1 MSDRD
6 SNQGMKG
13 NSNGDGEEDSKIGP
27 GVNPASA
34 AAGAEVD
41 ATPQA
46 STQPAA
52 AAERASLDRKTRRA
66 FQVLILQ
73 RGRNP
78 GVKGWEMRRYLG
90 KDYKRILEV
99 LSDDLKP
106 LGLEVH
112 RVPGPEGPD
121 DSTRFLLR
129 FRDAPTLSE
138 AETAGFRIDDLA
150 VLAASIALVNSK
162 QGRISRKELES
173 FLKGKFPRWRID
185 YSVER
190 YIKRGYL
197 DVDDKELIRIGW
209 RTRAEVDERSL
220 MTLILAQG
228 TQSSTAAKKQ

>member
-1 MSDRD
+1 MSD
-6 SNQGMKG
+6 
-13 NSNGDGEEDSKIGP
+13 IA
-27 GVNPASA
+27 NP
-34 AAGAEVD
+34 
-41 ATPQA
+41 P
-46 STQPAA
+46 PAA
-52 AAERASLDRKTRRA
+52 TSPPAEPAAERASLDRKTRRA

-90 KDYKRILEV
+90 KDYRKILEV

-112 RVPGPEGPD
+112 LVLGPEGTD

-129 FRDAPTLSE
+129 FRDSPTLTE

-150 VLAASIALVNSK
+150 VLAATIALINSK

-185 YSVER
+185 YSVDR

-197 DVDDKELIRIGW
+197 DQDDKDLIRIGW
-209 RTRAEVDERSL
+209 RTRAEIDERSL

-228 TQSSTAAKKQ
+228 TQMNTKTK

>member
-1 MSDRD
+1 MSDAP
-6 SNQGMKG
+6 S
-13 NSNGDGEEDSKIGP
+13 P
-27 GVNPASA
+27 PA
-34 AAGAEVD
+34 AES
-41 ATPQA
+41 P
-46 STQPAA
+46 PPEA

-90 KDYKRILEV
+90 KDYKKILEV

-112 RVPGPEGPD
+112 QVPGPEGTD

-129 FRDAPTLSE
+129 FRDSPTLSE

-150 VLAASIALVNSK
+150 VLAATIALVNSK

-185 YSVER
+185 YSVDR

-197 DVDDKELIRIGW
+197 DQDEKDLIRIGW
-209 RTRAEVDERSL
+209 RTRAEIDERSL

-228 TQSSTAAKKQ
+228 TQTSTNK